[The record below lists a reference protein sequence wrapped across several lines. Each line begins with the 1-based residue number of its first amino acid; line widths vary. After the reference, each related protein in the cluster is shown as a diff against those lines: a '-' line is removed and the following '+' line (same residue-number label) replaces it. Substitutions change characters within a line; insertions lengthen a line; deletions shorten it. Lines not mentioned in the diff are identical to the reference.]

1 MKKIVLTN
9 IWGTTGFKVT
19 EKKSLMLQVWKFSY
33 VWLRYI
39 LEGKIFTT
47 SQQDICA

>member
-39 LEGKIFTT
+39 LEAKIFTT